1 MISMI
6 SRVKTRAARHT
17 LEFDETQV
25 LTVYNVEPAL
35 ARTRK
40 HKYEPWLEI

>member
-17 LEFDETQV
+17 LELNETQI
-25 LTVYNVEPAL
+25 LTVYNISPAL

-40 HKYEPWLEI
+40 HKCEPWLEI